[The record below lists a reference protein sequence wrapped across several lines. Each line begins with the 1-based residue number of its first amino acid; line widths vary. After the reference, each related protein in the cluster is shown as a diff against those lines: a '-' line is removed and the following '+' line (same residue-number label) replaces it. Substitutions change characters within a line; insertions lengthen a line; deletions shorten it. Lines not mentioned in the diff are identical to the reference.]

1 MTVEN
6 LTLAVAKRV
15 CAVDFKDLDS
25 DTRTMTKQLIADG
38 VAVAIAGS
46 LEEPPRIL
54 AQYAQDLSSAPR
66 ASVWGFGFKTHPAQA
81 AFVNAASMH
90 VLDFEPMSNPPTHA
104 VSPTVPVAFV
114 VVDALEHPATAPSL
128 RGTRGS
134 FRPMNTCSKCPV
146 MGCRSLSIAT
156 AWVGSC
162 VTW

>member
-54 AQYAQDLSSAPR
+54 AQ
-66 ASVWGFGFKTHPAQA
+66 
-81 AFVNAASMH
+81 
-90 VLDFEPMSNPPTHA
+90 
-104 VSPTVPVAFV
+104 
-114 VVDALEHPATAPSL
+114 
-128 RGTRGS
+128 
-134 FRPMNTCSKCPV
+134 
-146 MGCRSLSIAT
+146 
-156 AWVGSC
+156 
-162 VTW
+162 